1 MRLQNIFRNILSVI
15 REKDESQ
22 NGGNKKAK
30 VAKFSEKQTFL
41 SFQGLRNVRFRKIWC
56 ALHSCYLQ
64 FEIRLFALL
73 PTICPFG

>member
-41 SFQGLRNVRFRKIWC
+41 SFQGLRNVCFSENLVC
-56 ALHSCYLQ
+56 
-64 FEIRLFALL
+64 FAFLL
-73 PTICPFG
+73 PPI

>member
-41 SFQGLRNVRFRKIWC
+41 SFQGLRNVRFSENLVC
-56 ALHSCYLQ
+56 
-64 FEIRLFALL
+64 FAFLL
-73 PTICPFG
+73 PPI

>member
-41 SFQGLRNVRFRKIWC
+41 SFQGLRNVRF
-56 ALHSCYLQ
+56 SEYLVC
-64 FEIRLFALL
+64 FAFLL
-73 PTICPFG
+73 PPI